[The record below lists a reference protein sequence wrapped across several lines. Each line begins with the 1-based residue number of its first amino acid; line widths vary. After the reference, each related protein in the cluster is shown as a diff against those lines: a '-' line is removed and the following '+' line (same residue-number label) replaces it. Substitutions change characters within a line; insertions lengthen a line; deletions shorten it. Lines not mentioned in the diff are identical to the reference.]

1 MQLVCWLG
9 WAPSCTYSRN
19 WDRIVLLEA
28 RRWDVEG
35 ARLLWDDL
43 LISRNSVIRVLHMLY
58 ERDGFDSENCTSGR
72 RMLMG
77 LLQIL
82 PDNKIVE
89 DVHNDL
95 RRNAK
100 SHPNP
105 MLRLAHMQ
113 DLVMNSSVFADRKVP
128 HAPALTKE
136 IWMSRFKST
145 KTKYRI
151 KEHYAWRHK
160 LGPKWTKIMGPKTW
174 PTVSEETG
182 RRTATREDK
191 SRL

>member
-1 MQLVCWLG
+1 MICTQG
-9 WAPSCTYSRN
+9 IDAPFCIYGRN
-19 WDRIVLLEA
+19 WQRIVLVEA

-43 LISRNSVIRVLHMLY
+43 LMSRNSVIRVLHMLY
-58 ERDGFDSENCTSGR
+58 ERDGFDSESCISGR
-72 RMLMG
+72 RLLMG
-77 LLQIL
+77 LLQTL

-113 DLVMNSSVFADRKVP
+113 DLVMHSSVFADRQVP
-128 HAPALTKE
+128 TLQH
-136 IWMSRFKST
+136 
-145 KTKYRI
+145 
-151 KEHYAWRHK
+151 
-160 LGPKWTKIMGPKTW
+160 
-174 PTVSEETG
+174 
-182 RRTATREDK
+182 
-191 SRL
+191 